1 MERPDGVE
9 RPTPTAT
16 IVVLC
21 LVPLAIHLAVNL
33 FGGYGYFRDELYYI
47 ACTKHLGAGYVDQPP
62 FSIYVLALV
71 RLLIGDS
78 VFAIRLVPAMLSAL
92 SVAVVCLLVRK
103 MQGGRVALVLAA
115 LSFIASGQLLGF
127 HAYYSMNSIDIF
139 IWLVA
144 GYLLVRVAEH
154 PTTGR
159 WVVLGLVLGLG
170 LLNKT
175 SVLWL
180 GAGIAA
186 CLLLTGLRAQL
197 KTRGPWLAGATA
209 LIVFSPYVVW
219 NLVNGLPHLEFMRNA
234 TAGKYSS
241 LTRLRFLVDQVFS
254 MSPPVVLL
262 ALLGLAWCLLSKDG
276 RRLRV
281 LGIVFLTTFAIL
293 FLNPHTKSEYMGAAY
308 PLLFA
313 GEGVVLER
321 LGRRW
326 GRAIPVAAAALLA
339 AFGLVVAPFALPMLP
354 VETYVRYSRALGVQ
368 PSTAEAKRLA
378 ELPQFYADMH
388 GWEELARDVSVAYL
402 SIPETERPTT
412 VALVGNYGEAGAL
425 ELFARRY
432 PLPRVICTHNSY
444 WFWGVGPTPI
454 TTFIRLGGKLDDYRE
469 TYGDV
474 TQVGVHTCRYCMP
487 YENDLG
493 VFVARQRRV
502 PIEQAW
508 GTLKHFE

>member
-1 MERPDGVE
+1 MERPDGDAQAK
-9 RPTPTAT
+9 PTVT

-21 LVPLAIHLAVNL
+21 LLPLAIHLAVNL
-33 FGGYGYFRDELYYI
+33 FAGYGYFRDELYYI
-47 ACTKHLGAGYVDQPP
+47 ACAKRLGAGYVDHSPL
-62 FSIYVLALV
+62 SIYLLALV

-78 VFAIRLVPAMLSAL
+78 VFAVRLVPAITSAL

-115 LSFIASGQLLGF
+115 LSFIASGQLMGF
-127 HAYYSMNSIDIF
+127 HAYYSMNSIDILF
-139 IWLVA
+139 WLVA
-144 GYLLVRVAEH
+144 GYVLVGLAEH
-154 PTTGR
+154 ATTRR

-180 GAGIAA
+180 GAGVAA
-186 CLLLTGLRAQL
+186 CLLLTNLRAQL
-197 KTRGPWLAGATA
+197 KSRGPWLAGSTA
-209 LIVFSPYVVW
+209 LIVFSPYVLW
-219 NLVNGLPHLEFMRNA
+219 NLAHGLPHLEFMRNA

-241 LTRLRFLVDQVFS
+241 LTRVRFLVDQVFS

-262 ALLGLAWCLLSKDG
+262 ALLGLAWYLRSKDG
-276 RRLRV
+276 HRFRV

-293 FLNPHTKSEYMGAAY
+293 FLNPHTKSEYLAAAY

-313 GEGVVLER
+313 GGGVVVER
-321 LGRRW
+321 LGQRW
-326 GRAIPVAAAALLA
+326 GRAIPAIAGVLLVAFSLLA
-339 AFGLVVAPFALPMLP
+339 APFALPMLP
-354 VETYVRYSRALGVQ
+354 EQTYIRYSRALGVQ
-368 PSTAEAKRLA
+368 PSTTETKKLA
-378 ELPQFYADMH
+378 ELPQFFADMH

-402 SIPETERPTT
+402 SIPEAERPTT

-425 ELFARRY
+425 ELFAKKY
-432 PLPRVICTHNSY
+432 PLPRVICSHNSY

-469 TYGDV
+469 TYDDV

-508 GTLKHFE
+508 GRLKHFE